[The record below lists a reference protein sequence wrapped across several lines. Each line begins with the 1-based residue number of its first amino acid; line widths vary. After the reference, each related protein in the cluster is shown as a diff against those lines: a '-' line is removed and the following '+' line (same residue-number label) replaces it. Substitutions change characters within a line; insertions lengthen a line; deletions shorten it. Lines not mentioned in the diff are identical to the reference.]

1 MRPDQDQIAKSGS
14 IASRLAALQKSGEDD
29 WRKRVRGGRK
39 DEPDNA
45 TPRETLLIVSTICAN
60 RSPSYQLGIQAT
72 VSLLTVSAQFIIP
85 HSSARERI
93 ESQVGSPQQTLRIAI
108 IIIVGLQITNRENM
122 D

>member
-45 TPRETLLIVSTICAN
+45 TPRENLLIVSTMCKLEFSVSIGN
-60 RSPSYQLGIQAT
+60 LGHSLKVSP
-72 VSLLTVSAQFIIP
+72 QFIIP
-85 HSSARERI
+85 HSLAGRTQRI
-93 ESQVGSPQQTLRIAI
+93 LSRLCTDSKHCDLQLLWNLKSQI
-108 IIIVGLQITNRENM
+108 ENM